1 MWKQDTPRSLGQLG
15 RSSLGKSVVWTVQ
28 SFLSLEAPLALD
40 LNDFHDTKIRQCS
53 HMSAA
58 CWHKVRT
65 LPLVDPAL
73 PAGSQVAA
81 IASRTSP
88 LFQVP
93 CMMGQGLAEAT
104 SNHTPWPFLVTPSTW
119 ADRLDIVVP
128 AAPSGQRFVA
138 RRRIKKRGGNAF
150 FLDHVW
156 TTCILFAEHPW
167 LAGGA

>member
-1 MWKQDTPRSLGQLG
+1 
-15 RSSLGKSVVWTVQ
+15 
-28 SFLSLEAPLALD
+28 
-40 LNDFHDTKIRQCS
+40 
-53 HMSAA
+53 
-58 CWHKVRT
+58 
-65 LPLVDPAL
+65 
-73 PAGSQVAA
+73 
-81 IASRTSP
+81 
-88 LFQVP
+88 
-93 CMMGQGLAEAT
+93 MMGQGLAEAT